1 MKIGVFDSGVGGLTV
16 LKELLKYKNEY
27 YYFGD
32 NINIPYGTK
41 TKYELQILASKIVE
55 FLISKEVDMIVIAC
69 GTVSSNVYEYL
80 KNKYDISIYDIISPT
95 LNYLKDKSYYAFAT
109 PMTCKSKI
117 FDNAIECPLLVP
129 LIESGKDATTA
140 LKDYLDKIPLNS
152 NLVLGCTHYPILTNK
167 ILNIRPDL
175 NLIDMGK
182 VLCDSLNLESNKLK
196 VRLYFSKVD
205 HNLIN
210 NIEKIIDVDYQL
222 EELCLNY
229 QK

>member
-55 FLISKEVDMIVIAC
+55 FLISKDVDMIIIAC
-69 GTVSSNVYEYL
+69 GTISSNIYDYL
-80 KNKYDISIYDIISPT
+80 KSKYDIPIYDIISPT

-109 PMTCKSKI
+109 QMTCKSKI
-117 FDNAIECPLLVP
+117 FNNSIECPLLVP
-129 LIESGKDATTA
+129 LVENGKDATPA
-140 LKDYLDKIPLNS
+140 LKEYLDKIPLNS
-152 NLVLGCTHYPILTNK
+152 NLVLGCTHYPILTNE
-167 ILNIRPDL
+167 ILTLRPDL
-175 NLIDMGK
+175 NLINMGK
-182 VLCDSLNLESNKLK
+182 VLCDSLDLESNKLK

>member
-55 FLISKEVDMIVIAC
+55 FLISKEVDMIIIAC
-69 GTVSSNVYEYL
+69 GTVSSNVYNYL
-80 KNKYDISIYDIISPT
+80 KNKYDIPIYDIISPT

-109 PMTCKSKI
+109 PMT
-117 FDNAIECPLLVP
+117 IECPLLVP

-152 NLVLGCTHYPILTNK
+152 NLVLGCTHYPVLTNE
-167 ILNIRPDL
+167 ILSIRPDL
-175 NLIDMGK
+175 NLINMGK

-196 VRLYFSKVD
+196 VRLF
-205 HNLIN
+205 
-210 NIEKIIDVDYQL
+210 
-222 EELCLNY
+222 
-229 QK
+229 